1 MGKIQNIDDFRNND
15 EDVIT
20 FTDLRDMLDWKANE
34 YNMKKELLGAMTR
47 MALDYLKDSGRSIGK
62 LHVIQDDFTDTDIAP
77 GERLHLVMASD
88 NGYQVF
94 FHLFFMEEEYDLS
107 VALCHEIENGEEWF
121 DRQTGKWI
129 VKHKTWLDRILEE
142 EGTAE
147 NEIAVCML
155 NYGFLPFSNSEN
167 ESEAVLKDQI
177 RKYKPLLELWK
188 KMDGMVTI
196 DLIPNRETTFEVV
209 LVPADSFVSGFVV
222 GYNERFK
229 VVQYLDHG
237 EYMELWEEAYP
248 NARCTV
254 TKELSMTVAVEK
266 DMDQIASL
274 LKACLDHYFRDPVV
288 ILPLSTKAYI
298 TSKDPFRSMN
308 VHAFRD
314 DLTGEEK
321 KHMLNDAYYFGTDKQ
336 RPMIIYDEKKEKG
349 ESKNGKEE

>member
-229 VVQYLDHG
+229 VVQYLGPWRIHG
-237 EYMELWEEAYP
+237 AMGRSIPKRQVYSDKGIVHDGGRRKRYGP
-248 NARCTV
+248 DR
-254 TKELSMTVAVEK
+254 
-266 DMDQIASL
+266 IA
-274 LKACLDHYFRDPVV
+274 P
-288 ILPLSTKAYI
+288 
-298 TSKDPFRSMN
+298 
-308 VHAFRD
+308 
-314 DLTGEEK
+314 
-321 KHMLNDAYYFGTDKQ
+321 
-336 RPMIIYDEKKEKG
+336 
-349 ESKNGKEE
+349 